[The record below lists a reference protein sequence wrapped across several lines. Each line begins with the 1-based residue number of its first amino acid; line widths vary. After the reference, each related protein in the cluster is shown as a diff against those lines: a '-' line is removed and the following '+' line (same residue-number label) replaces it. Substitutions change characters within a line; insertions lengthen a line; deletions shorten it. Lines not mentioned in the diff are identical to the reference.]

1 MILSP
6 RFYNIAP
13 HPPWR
18 PSERAAFF
26 CFRLLILSGLCL
38 PALFLSGCGGGLPA
52 GKINP
57 LPIDIVRDDPPDKD
71 KRRSRFRRYG
81 GSRGGGGGS
90 DDSEDSPEEISAQKC
105 RTLSSLIESENYG
118 AAAEQISTSDP
129 AIGRILQSG
138 DKAEAGRL
146 LSILFSKSSCQ

>member
-1 MILSP
+1 MFNKNDVAL
-6 RFYNIAP
+6 
-13 HPPWR
+13 
-18 PSERAAFF
+18 AAGFLFSASVFF
-26 CFRLLILSGLCL
+26 CCL

-71 KRRSRFRRYG
+71 KRRSRFRYFG
-81 GSRGGGGGS
+81 GSRRGGSSGGS

-105 RTLSSLIESENYG
+105 RTLNSLIENENYG

-146 LSILFSKSSCQ
+146 LSILFSRSSCD